1 MMASGAPGKRSHQSL
16 TNRVLG
22 SSKVPKSSRSDAS
35 HVVMMREG
43 RFATVPIDLD
53 TAPVRRDDGTLIK
66 GAAFPRYTFQKLERS
81 GFCR

>member
-1 MMASGAPGKRSHQSL
+1 
-16 TNRVLG
+16 
-22 SSKVPKSSRSDAS
+22 
-35 HVVMMREG
+35 MREG